1 MQNFPP
7 KQEHHNFKSRQ
18 IQLESFIPFN
28 YEEACPLY
36 LTNVPKELQSLLKI
50 ILTNEKMLKITK
62 KISIDVK
69 IKECFDEHKIEEIV
83 LLKCSNKRD
92 QQKYLNKKSLM
103 IARLEK

>member
-36 LTNVPKELQSLLKI
+36 LTNVPKELQSLLEI
-50 ILTNEKMLKITK
+50 ILTNEKMLKATK

-69 IKECFDEHKIEEIV
+69 IKKCVDEHEIEEIV
-83 LLKCSNKRD
+83 LFKCSNKET
-92 QQKYLNKKSLM
+92 NKKVK
-103 IARLEK
+103 IKKV